1 MEKDMKYPIALGCTF
16 TLITALTASTPV
28 SAALYSGTLDLS
40 QTTYPA
46 TVNGMQGN
54 FALDLVRFDLGS
66 GWNGQMN
73 IELTTGSYFDLT
85 TTLGFA
91 LTTDANDTLYNDPT
105 PFLSLTDPS
114 AGVTEFFNNNVNGW
128 EFYSWGSNYINA
140 GGTTNLT
147 DALAPRMFDPNE
159 HYYAFV
165 AGGSVLPT
173 QIDVDLNVSAV
184 PVPAAI
190 WLFGSGL
197 LGLVGLNR
205 RKQAIA

>member
-1 MEKDMKYPIALGCTF
+1 MKYLSALGCTF
-16 TLITALTASTPV
+16 TLIAALTASSPV
-28 SAALYSGTLDLS
+28 SAAVYSGSLDL
-40 QTTYPA
+40 TDAIYPA

-105 PFLSLTDPS
+105 PFLALTDTS
-114 AGVTEFFNNNVNGW
+114 TNVTEFFNDNVNGW
-128 EFYSWGSNYINA
+128 QFYSWGSDYINS
-140 GGTTNLT
+140 GGTSNLT
-147 DALAPRMFDPNE
+147 EAFAPMIFDPDE

-173 QIDVDLNVSAV
+173 EIGVDLNVSAV
-184 PVPAAI
+184 PVPAAV

-205 RKQAIA
+205 RKQANA